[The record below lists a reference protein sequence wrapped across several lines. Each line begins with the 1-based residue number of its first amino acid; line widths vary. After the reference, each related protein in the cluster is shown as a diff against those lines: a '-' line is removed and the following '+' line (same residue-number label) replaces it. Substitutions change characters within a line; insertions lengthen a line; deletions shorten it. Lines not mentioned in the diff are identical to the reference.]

1 MVNQAVLFK
10 RQREGRPHILLCA
23 PAQSAF
29 RGQTI
34 PVFSDGFQDIRC
46 HSRCVLGAD
55 LTIRC
60 DLQRKVEGDRRIVL
74 VYAEGQLVTLRDGVY
89 IVQG

>member
-10 RQREGRPHILLCA
+10 SQREGRSHILLCA
-23 PAQSAF
+23 PAQSTF
-29 RGQTI
+29 RCQTV
-34 PVFSDGFQDIRC
+34 PVISDGFQDIRR

-55 LTIRC
+55 LTLRC
-60 DLQRKVEGDRRIVL
+60 DLQCKVEGDRRIVL